1 MNQTHFTLEQSGNML
16 RRAKPPFAGLAVSC
30 HAHAVFSLTMVIL
43 ELQCE
48 GGQMTEV
55 HFQSLQSF
63 DARNYTT
70 MK

>member
-1 MNQTHFTLEQSGNML
+1 
-16 RRAKPPFAGLAVSC
+16 
-30 HAHAVFSLTMVIL
+30 MVIL

-63 DARNYTT
+63 DGFNLF
-70 MK
+70 